1 MLKGVKM
8 LDNILNEFLEEFEAE
23 TGIGPDFAYYYT
35 SSYIQYTLV
44 VSDKAST
51 YFMDHIHKLAPDIKC
66 DVFLISFLHE
76 LGHHETMDDLTNEDE
91 RFSRDTKVT
100 INQAL
105 ESKECDPVVE
115 EAVHSLYFNLPDEA
129 AATAWAIQYIRNNPE
144 KMAALWE
151 RVQAAIMLIYELN
164 EVEVA

>member
-23 TGIGPDFAYYYT
+23 AGIGPDFAYYYT

-51 YFMDHIHKLAPDIKC
+51 YFMNHIHKLAPDIKC

-105 ESKECDPVVE
+105 NSKECDPVVE
-115 EAVHSLYFNLPDEA
+115 EAVHSLYFNLPDES
-129 AATAWAIQYIRNNPE
+129 AATVWAIQYIRNNPE
-144 KMAALWE
+144 KIAALWK